1 MKSFSVAFKG
11 LQDFLVKMRSQTIGH
26 LRIFKNYKRQCF
38 IWDPETL
45 RRIKRQQQSSFQ
57 SLTIHS
63 SFLFFDE
70 NIMSKTPQAT
80 CRYHSQRVRFGPF
93 LGHATRPKTKQN
105 NWKHLLYC
113 FHHFILPWLKQRL
126 LKSFSFLFLNIS
138 LHVQEN
144 LHSPKFLNFQFF
156 VKHWQGNEIAPRES
170 TLVTS
175 SCRLL

>member
-1 MKSFSVAFKG
+1 M
-11 LQDFLVKMRSQTIGH
+11 QSQTIDH
-26 LRIFKNYKRQCF
+26 LRIFKKHKRECF

-45 RRIKRQQQSSFQ
+45 RQIKRQQQSSFQ
-57 SLTIHS
+57 CLTIFS
-63 SFLFFDE
+63 YFLLFDK
-70 NIMSKTPQAT
+70 NIMSKTPQAM

-93 LGHATRPKTKQN
+93 LGHATRLKTKQN
-105 NWKHLLYC
+105 NWKHFLYC
-113 FHHFILPWLKQRL
+113 FHHFILRWLKQRL
-126 LKSFSFLFLNIS
+126 FEVFFSVGIS

-144 LHSPKFLNFQFF
+144 FHFPKFLNFQFF

>member
-1 MKSFSVAFKG
+1 MKSFSVTFKG

-26 LRIFKNYKRQCF
+26 LRIFKKHKRQYF

-45 RRIKRQQQSSFQ
+45 RQIKRQQQSSFQ

-80 CRYHSQRVRFGPF
+80 CRYRSQRVRFGPF
-93 LGHATRPKTKQN
+93 LGHTTRLKTKQN

-113 FHHFILPWLKQRL
+113 FHHFILPWLKRRI
-126 LKSFSFLFLNIS
+126 LKSFSQWEFNIS
-138 LHVQEN
+138 LHVQA
-144 LHSPKFLNFQFF
+144 KFPLSKVFKLSVFCQALTRKWN
-156 VKHWQGNEIAPRES
+156 S
-170 TLVTS
+170 TKGEHTGHIKL
-175 SCRLL
+175 

>member
-1 MKSFSVAFKG
+1 MKSFSVTFEG

-70 NIMSKTPQAT
+70 ISCQKHHKLRADTI
-80 CRYHSQRVRFGPF
+80 VREYD
-93 LGHATRPKTKQN
+93 LGHFWVTQQDQKLSKATGNT
-105 NWKHLLYC
+105 C
-113 FHHFILPWLKQRL
+113 STVFII
-126 LKSFSFLFLNIS
+126 SFCRGWNKDSWSLFLFF
-138 LHVQEN
+138 
-144 LHSPKFLNFQFF
+144 FLTSHYMY
-156 VKHWQGNEIAPRES
+156 KKIS
-170 TLVTS
+170 TLQS
-175 SCRLL
+175 F